1 MNQNDRVVLELSAD
15 QAKTVEQA
23 MELLFRLHIGQ
34 FDQIKWALMCRRDER
49 MVGSDSFIDAALHSL
64 QSFFYPKLLANESF
78 NVNCCE
84 ECNTAYAVY
93 QAIRYVNAWHRNPD
107 GSIGVAFDPPM
118 YTGVPIPKCYLV
130 KEGESHEI
138 HA

>member
-1 MNQNDRVVLELSAD
+1 MNPNDKTVLELSAD
-15 QAKTVEQA
+15 QAKIVEQA

-49 MVGSDSFIDAALHSL
+49 EDGSITAIDAALRSL
-64 QSFFYPKLLANESF
+64 QANFFPKLMPNESH

-93 QAIRYVNAWHRNPD
+93 QAIRYVNAWHWNPE

-130 KEGESHEI
+130 KEGETHEI
-138 HA
+138 NG